1 MTLSWTREHDH
12 VFGPFLYAR
21 DKRDGYRPLA
31 FIIGSGDDEDY
42 PGADLRIS
50 GFGHTFMVALP
61 PSLVPP
67 QRVKKFTDW
76 DEATV
81 KRLGRNWYWD
91 VTEREFGF
99 TYSEG
104 HLGFKFGRQT
114 HDSSTEKSWGCFL
127 PWTQWR
133 FIQTSHYSADGAL
146 IKSFPRARRLPGGG
160 SSWDAEYAFEQTL
173 PTTDFEFD
181 DYDGERIVV
190 KTRIEEREWRFG
202 EGWFKWL
209 GLFRKPRIKRS
220 LDLRFSAETGE
231 RKGSWKGGTIGH
243 SVEIAVGETPEAAFR
258 RYCGKHNMKFV
269 GEARSA
275 DEGTGPAQSKAV
287 VSE

>member
-21 DKRDGYRPLA
+21 DRPPGWRPLA

-42 PGADLRIS
+42 AGADLRIS
-50 GFGHTFMVALP
+50 GFGHTFMLALP
-61 PSLVPP
+61 RWLIPP
-67 QRVKKFTDW
+67 QRVKVHPKDW

-81 KRLGRNWYWD
+81 KRLGRNWYWN
-91 VTEREFGF
+91 VTEREFGV

-104 HLGFKFGRQT
+104 HLGLKFGRQT

-133 FIQTSHYSADGAL
+133 FIRTSHYTPEGNL
-146 IKSFPRARRLPGGG
+146 IKTFPRAQRLPGGG
-160 SSWDAEYAFEQTL
+160 SSWDREYEFGQTL
-173 PTTDFEFD
+173 PTIDFEFD
-181 DYDGERIVV
+181 DYDGERIVA

-202 EGWFKWL
+202 ENWFKWL
-209 GLFRKPRIKRS
+209 SLFRKPRIKRS
-220 LDLRFSAETGE
+220 LNLRFTAETGE

-243 SVEIAVGETPEAAFR
+243 SVEIDVGETPEAAFR
-258 RYCGKHNMKFV
+258 RYCTKHSMKFIGQAASS
-269 GEARSA
+269 GE
-275 DEGTGPAQSKAV
+275 
-287 VSE
+287 